1 MQRDVTTEGLAP
13 SVPGRGTPPPYA
25 APPPPRLTVDRVVR
39 ALLAVALVA
48 TVVLLLW
55 YFSRLVVFL
64 VIGMALSYLMR
75 PIMHRLE
82 GLGLGRIP
90 AILMT
95 FVLVFG
101 GAGILLTY
109 LVPFL
114 VAQINDIAQEI
125 SPERIRGVATAV
137 EERIRQVF
145 PLKEGR
151 LQEGVTNVLETLFR
165 EDRLTNVVGSVVD
178 IFTNIFYAVIVIPF
192 ITFFFLKDGAKIRRS
207 LLRLAPNR
215 YFEVTL
221 AIIEKI
227 ETNIGRY
234 LRALLLQSISIATVA
249 TVLLYVVGL
258 KYALAVGIFAGLA
271 NTIPYF
277 GPFIGFLAGTLV
289 GIAQTGDFSLVPGVI
304 LAMALTQVADNVFFQ
319 PFIFSRAA
327 RTHPLVILFVVLIGA
342 QLAGIVGMLV
352 AIPLTTTVRVTVEQV
367 LWSLRNYRILRTA

>member
-1 MQRDVTTEGLAP
+1 MPHDATSGEVAP
-13 SVPGRGTPPPYA
+13 SVPPRESGPPYV
-25 APPPPRLTVDRVVR
+25 APSPRLTVERVVR
-39 ALLAVALVA
+39 GGLAVALAVL
-48 TVVLLLW
+48 VILLLW

-64 VIGMALSYLMR
+64 VIGLVLSYLMR
-75 PIMHRLE
+75 PIMYRFE
-82 GLGLGRIP
+82 GLGLGRIS

-101 GAGILLTY
+101 GAVILLTY

-114 VAQINDIAQEI
+114 VEQINEIAQEI
-125 SPERIRGVATAV
+125 SPERIQSVAAAV
-137 EERIRQVF
+137 EVRVRRVL
-145 PLKEGR
+145 P
-151 LQEGVTNVLETLFR
+151 LQEGGFQEGITNVFQTLFR

-192 ITFFFLKDGAKIRRS
+192 ITFFFLKDGAQIRHS
-207 LLRLAPNR
+207 LLRLVPNR

-221 AIIEKI
+221 AIVEKI
-227 ETNIGRY
+227 ETNAGRY
-234 LRALLLQSISIATVA
+234 FRALMIQSISIATVA
-249 TVLLYVVGL
+249 TVLLYVAGL

-289 GIAQTGDFSLVPGVI
+289 GIAQTGDFSLIPGVV
-304 LAMALTQVADNVFFQ
+304 LAMALTQIADNIFFQ

-352 AIPLTTTVRVTVEQV
+352 AIPLTTIIRVTVEQI

>member
-1 MQRDVTTEGLAP
+1 MPHDATSGEVAP
-13 SVPGRGTPPPYA
+13 SVPPRESGPPYV
-25 APPPPRLTVDRVVR
+25 APSPRLTVERVVR
-39 ALLAVALVA
+39 RGLAVALAVL
-48 TVVLLLW
+48 VILLLW

-64 VIGMALSYLMR
+64 VIGLVLSYLMR
-75 PIMHRLE
+75 PIMYRFE
-82 GLGLGRIP
+82 GLGLGRIS

-101 GAGILLTY
+101 GAVILLTY

-114 VAQINDIAQEI
+114 VEQINEIAQEI
-125 SPERIRGVATAV
+125 SPERIQSVAAAV
-137 EERIRQVF
+137 E
-145 PLKEGR
+145 GR
-151 LQEGVTNVLETLFR
+151 VRRVLPLQEGGVQEGFTNVFQTLFR

-192 ITFFFLKDGAKIRRS
+192 ITFFFLKDGAQIRHS
-207 LLRLAPNR
+207 LLRLVPNR

-221 AIIEKI
+221 AIVEKI
-227 ETNIGRY
+227 ETNAGRY
-234 LRALLLQSISIATVA
+234 FRALMIQSISIATVA
-249 TVLLYVVGL
+249 TVLLYVAGL

-289 GIAQTGDFSLVPGVI
+289 GIAQTGDFSLVPGVV
-304 LAMALTQVADNVFFQ
+304 LAMALTQIADNIFFQ

-352 AIPLTTTVRVTVEQV
+352 AIPLTTIIRVTVEQI